1 MLNHEWPLQ
10 SADQNKVEGLFVLQL
25 KRPLKQEENN
35 KSKTNS
41 DHIVFKVIQLCL
53 IYIKSPL
60 KMVKKRYL
68 FRENFY

>member
-1 MLNHEWPLQ
+1 MLKILYEYCLKHMNHEWPLQ

-41 DHIVFKVIQLCL
+41 VNIFVKVI
-53 IYIKSPL
+53 
-60 KMVKKRYL
+60 
-68 FRENFY
+68 

>member
-10 SADQNKVEGLFVLQL
+10 SADQNKIEGLFVLQL

-41 DHIVFKVIQLCL
+41 VNIFVKVI
-53 IYIKSPL
+53 
-60 KMVKKRYL
+60 
-68 FRENFY
+68 